1 MLSSNFYYKLIYQ
14 FKNGA
19 IYPIF
24 MLFVKDRLMHPFLS
38 QTKKNFKKKHQNLLR
53 SKNTTTD
60 YFSMNAYYWNK
71 ILNKNFK
78 KFSYLEIGSLE
89 GNSALYILKNH
100 LTKNVVCV
108 DLWDLDT
115 FLSNAKKN
123 LDNFIKNLKEFD
135 NKYSYFKMKSDDFF
149 QNNKKFFDV
158 IYIDGWHGASQVRK
172 DIVNSWKFLNVGGII
187 ICDDYFYEGDSFKN
201 NDKDI
206 PAPEINNF
214 IRENKKKLKILCVNN
229 NQIFLKKTH

>member
-19 IYPIF
+19 IYSIF
-24 MLFVKDRLMHPFLS
+24 MFFIKDRLMHPFLS
-38 QTKKNFKKKHQNLLR
+38 KTKKKFKKKHQNLLR

-60 YFSMNAYYWNK
+60 YFSINAYYWNK

-100 LTKNVVCV
+100 LTKNVVCI
-108 DLWDLDT
+108 DLWDLDN

-135 NKYSYFKMKSDDFF
+135 NRYSYFKMKSDDFF
-149 QNNKKFFDV
+149 QNNKEFFDV

-172 DIVNSWKFLNVGGII
+172 DIENSWKFLNVGGIV
-187 ICDDYFYEGDSFKN
+187 ICDDYFYEGDSFKKS
-201 NDKDI
+201 DKDI

-214 IRENKKKLKILCVNN
+214 IRKNQKNLKILCVNN
-229 NQIFLKKTH
+229 NQIFIKKTQ

>member
-19 IYPIF
+19 IYSIF
-24 MLFVKDRLMHPFLS
+24 MFFIKDRLMHPFLS
-38 QTKKNFKKKHQNLLR
+38 KTKKKFKKKHQNLLR

-60 YFSMNAYYWNK
+60 YFSINAYYWNK

-100 LTKNVVCV
+100 LTKNVVCI
-108 DLWDLDT
+108 DLWDLDN

-135 NKYSYFKMKSDDFF
+135 NRYSYFKMKSDDFF
-149 QNNKKFFDV
+149 QNNKEFFDV

-172 DIVNSWKFLNVGGII
+172 DIENSWKFLNVGGIV
-187 ICDDYFYEGDSFKN
+187 ICDDYFYEGDSFKK

-214 IRENKKKLKILCVNN
+214 IRKNQKNLKILCVNN
-229 NQIFLKKTH
+229 NQIFLKKTQ

>member
-19 IYPIF
+19 IYSIF
-24 MLFVKDRLMHPFLS
+24 MFFIKDRLMHPFLS
-38 QTKKNFKKKHQNLLR
+38 KTKKRFKKKHQNLLR

-60 YFSMNAYYWNK
+60 YFSINAYYWNK

-100 LTKNVVCV
+100 LTKNVVCI
-108 DLWDLDT
+108 DLWDLDN

-135 NKYSYFKMKSDDFF
+135 NRYSYFKMKSDDFF
-149 QNNKKFFDV
+149 QNNKEFFDV

-172 DIVNSWKFLNVGGII
+172 DIENSWKFLNVGGIV
-187 ICDDYFYEGDSFKN
+187 ICDDYFYEGDSFKKS
-201 NDKDI
+201 DKDI

-214 IRENKKKLKILCVNN
+214 IRKNQKNLKILCVNN
-229 NQIFLKKTH
+229 NQIFIKKTQ

>member
-1 MLSSNFYYKLIYQ
+1 MLSSNFYYRLIYQ

-19 IYPIF
+19 TYPIF
-24 MLFVKDRLMHPFLS
+24 MMFIKDRLMHPFLS
-38 QTKKNFKKKHQNLLR
+38 QTKKKFKKKHQDFLK

-60 YFSMNAYYWNK
+60 YFSINAFYWNK

-108 DLWDLDT
+108 DLWDLDN

-135 NKYSYFKMKSDDFF
+135 NKYSYFKMRSDDFF
-149 QNNKKFFDV
+149 HNNKEFFDV

-172 DIVNSWKFLNVGGII
+172 DISNSWKFLKVEGIM
-187 ICDDYFYEGDSFKN
+187 ICDDYFYEGDSYKN
-201 NDKDI
+201 SDKDI

-214 IRENKKKLKILCVNN
+214 IRENQKNLKILCVNN
-229 NQIFLKKTH
+229 NQIFLKKTQ

>member
-19 IYPIF
+19 IYSIF
-24 MLFVKDRLMHPFLS
+24 MFFIKDRLMHPFLS
-38 QTKKNFKKKHQNLLR
+38 KTKKKFKKKHQNLLR

-60 YFSMNAYYWNK
+60 YFSINAYYWNK
-71 ILNKNFK
+71 ILKKNFK

-100 LTKNVVCV
+100 LTKNVVCI
-108 DLWDLDT
+108 DLWDLDN

-135 NKYSYFKMKSDDFF
+135 NRYSYFKMKSDDFF
-149 QNNKKFFDV
+149 RNNKEFFDV

-172 DIVNSWKFLNVGGII
+172 DIENSWKFLNVGGIV
-187 ICDDYFYEGDSFKN
+187 ICDDYFYEGDSFKKS
-201 NDKDI
+201 DKDI

-214 IRENKKKLKILCVNN
+214 IRKNQKNLKILCVNN
-229 NQIFLKKTH
+229 NQIFLKKTQ

>member
-19 IYPIF
+19 IYSIF
-24 MLFVKDRLMHPFLS
+24 MFFIKDRLMHPFLS
-38 QTKKNFKKKHQNLLR
+38 KTKKRFKKKHQNLLR

-60 YFSMNAYYWNK
+60 YFSINAYYWNK

-100 LTKNVVCV
+100 LTKNVVCI
-108 DLWDLDT
+108 DLWDLDN

-135 NKYSYFKMKSDDFF
+135 NRYSYFKMKSDDFF
-149 QNNKKFFDV
+149 QNNKEFFDV

-172 DIVNSWKFLNVGGII
+172 DIENSWKFLNVGGIV
-187 ICDDYFYEGDSFKN
+187 ICDDYFYEGDSFKKS
-201 NDKDI
+201 DKDI

-214 IRENKKKLKILCVNN
+214 IRKNQKNLKILCVNN
-229 NQIFLKKTH
+229 NQIFLKKTQ

>member
-1 MLSSNFYYKLIYQ
+1 MFFI
-14 FKNGA
+14 
-19 IYPIF
+19 
-24 MLFVKDRLMHPFLS
+24 KDRLMHPFLS
-38 QTKKNFKKKHQNLLR
+38 KTKKRFKKKHQNLLR

-60 YFSMNAYYWNK
+60 YFSINAYYWNK

-100 LTKNVVCV
+100 LTKNVVCI
-108 DLWDLDT
+108 DLWDLDN

-135 NKYSYFKMKSDDFF
+135 NRYSYFKMKSDDFF
-149 QNNKKFFDV
+149 QNNKEFFDV

-172 DIVNSWKFLNVGGII
+172 DIENSWKFLNVGGIV
-187 ICDDYFYEGDSFKN
+187 ICDDYFYEGDSFKKS
-201 NDKDI
+201 DKDI

-214 IRENKKKLKILCVNN
+214 IRKNQKNLKILCVNN
-229 NQIFLKKTH
+229 NQIFIKKTQ

>member
-19 IYPIF
+19 IYSIF
-24 MLFVKDRLMHPFLS
+24 MFFIKDRLMHPFLS
-38 QTKKNFKKKHQNLLR
+38 KTKKRFKKKHQNLLR

-60 YFSMNAYYWNK
+60 YFSINAYYWNK

-100 LTKNVVCV
+100 LTKNVVCI
-108 DLWDLDT
+108 DLWDLDN

-135 NKYSYFKMKSDDFF
+135 NRYSYFKMKSDDFF
-149 QNNKKFFDV
+149 QNNKEFFDV

-172 DIVNSWKFLNVGGII
+172 DIENSWKFLNVGGIV
-187 ICDDYFYEGDSFKN
+187 ICDDYFYEGDSFKKS
-201 NDKDI
+201 DKDI

-214 IRENKKKLKILCVNN
+214 IRKNQKNLKILCVNI
-229 NQIFLKKTH
+229 NQIFIKKTQ

>member
-19 IYPIF
+19 IYSIF
-24 MLFVKDRLMHPFLS
+24 MFFIKDRLMHPFLS
-38 QTKKNFKKKHQNLLR
+38 KTKKKFKKKHQNLLR

-60 YFSMNAYYWNK
+60 YFSINAYYWNK

-100 LTKNVVCV
+100 LTKNVVCI
-108 DLWDLDT
+108 DLWDLDN

-135 NKYSYFKMKSDDFF
+135 NRYSYFKMKSDDFF
-149 QNNKKFFDV
+149 QNNKEFFDV

-172 DIVNSWKFLNVGGII
+172 DIENSWKFLNVGGIV
-187 ICDDYFYEGDSFKN
+187 ICDDYFYEGDSFKKS
-201 NDKDI
+201 DKDI

-214 IRENKKKLKILCVNN
+214 IRKNQKNLKILCVNN
-229 NQIFLKKTH
+229 NQIFLKKTQ

>member
-1 MLSSNFYYKLIYQ
+1 MFFI
-14 FKNGA
+14 
-19 IYPIF
+19 
-24 MLFVKDRLMHPFLS
+24 KDRLMHPFLS
-38 QTKKNFKKKHQNLLR
+38 KTKKKFKKKHQNLLR

-60 YFSMNAYYWNK
+60 YFSINAYYWNK

-100 LTKNVVCV
+100 LTKNVVCI
-108 DLWDLDT
+108 DLWDLDN

-135 NKYSYFKMKSDDFF
+135 NRYSYFKMKSDDFF
-149 QNNKKFFDV
+149 QNNKEFFDV

-172 DIVNSWKFLNVGGII
+172 DIENSWKFLNVGGIV
-187 ICDDYFYEGDSFKN
+187 ICDDYFYEGDSFKKS
-201 NDKDI
+201 DKDI

-214 IRENKKKLKILCVNN
+214 IRKNQKNLKILCVNN
-229 NQIFLKKTH
+229 NQIFLKKTQ

>member
-1 MLSSNFYYKLIYQ
+1 MLLSNFYYKLIYQ

-19 IYPIF
+19 IYSIF
-24 MLFVKDRLMHPFLS
+24 MFFIKDRLMHPFLS
-38 QTKKNFKKKHQNLLR
+38 KTKKKFKKKHQDLLR

-60 YFSMNAYYWNK
+60 YFSINAYYWNK

-100 LTKNVVCV
+100 LTKNVVCI
-108 DLWDLDT
+108 DLWDLDN
-115 FLSNAKKN
+115 FLNNAKKN

-135 NKYSYFKMKSDDFF
+135 NRYSYFKMKSDDFF
-149 QNNKKFFDV
+149 QNNKEFFDV

-172 DIVNSWKFLNVGGII
+172 DIENSWKFLNVGGIV
-187 ICDDYFYEGDSFKN
+187 ICDDYFYEGDSFKKS
-201 NDKDI
+201 DKDI

-214 IRENKKKLKILCVNN
+214 IRKNQKNLKILCVNN
-229 NQIFLKKTH
+229 NQIFLKKTQ

>member
-19 IYPIF
+19 IYSIF
-24 MLFVKDRLMHPFLS
+24 MFFIKDSLMHPFLS
-38 QTKKNFKKKHQNLLR
+38 KTKKKFKKKHQNLLR

-60 YFSMNAYYWNK
+60 YFSINAYYWNK

-100 LTKNVVCV
+100 LTKNVVCI
-108 DLWDLDT
+108 DLWDLDN

-149 QNNKKFFDV
+149 QNNKEFFDV

-172 DIVNSWKFLNVGGII
+172 DIENSWKFLNVGGIV
-187 ICDDYFYEGDSFKN
+187 ICDDYFYEGDSFKKS
-201 NDKDI
+201 DKDI

-214 IRENKKKLKILCVNN
+214 IRKNQKNLKILCVNN
-229 NQIFLKKTH
+229 NQIFLKKTQ

>member
-1 MLSSNFYYKLIYQ
+1 MLSSNFYYRLIYQ
-14 FKNGA
+14 FKNAA

-24 MLFVKDRLMHPFLS
+24 MMFIKDRLMHPFLS
-38 QTKKNFKKKHQNLLR
+38 QTKKKFKKKHRDFLK
-53 SKNTTTD
+53 SKNTSTD
-60 YFSMNAYYWNK
+60 YFSINAYYWNK

-100 LTKNVVCV
+100 LTKKVVCV
-108 DLWDLDT
+108 DLWDLDI

-123 LDNFIKNLKEFD
+123 FNNFIKNLQEFE

-149 QNNKKFFDV
+149 HNNKEFFDV

-172 DIVNSWKFLNVGGII
+172 DISNSWKFLRVGGII
-187 ICDDYFYEGDSFKN
+187 ICDDYFYEGDSYKN
-201 NDKDI
+201 SDKDI
-206 PAPEINNF
+206 PAPEINYF
-214 IRENKKKLKILCVNN
+214 IRENQKNIKILCVNN
-229 NQIFLKKTH
+229 NQIFLKKTQ

>member
-1 MLSSNFYYKLIYQ
+1 MLSSNFYYRLIYQ
-14 FKNGA
+14 FKNAA

-24 MLFVKDRLMHPFLS
+24 MMFIKDRLMHPFLS
-38 QTKKNFKKKHQNLLR
+38 QTKKKFKKKHRDFLK
-53 SKNTTTD
+53 SKNTSTD
-60 YFSMNAYYWNK
+60 YFSINAYYWNK

-100 LTKNVVCV
+100 LTKKVVCV
-108 DLWDLDT
+108 DLWDLDI

-123 LDNFIKNLKEFD
+123 FNNFIKNLQEFE

-149 QNNKKFFDV
+149 HNNKEFFDV

-172 DIVNSWKFLNVGGII
+172 DISNSWKFLRVGGII
-187 ICDDYFYEGDSFKN
+187 ICDDYFYEGDSYKN
-201 NDKDI
+201 SDKDI
-206 PAPEINNF
+206 PAPEINYF
-214 IRENKKKLKILCVNN
+214 IRENKKNIKILCVNN
-229 NQIFLKKTH
+229 NQIFLKKTQ

>member
-1 MLSSNFYYKLIYQ
+1 MLSSNFYYRLVYQ

-24 MLFVKDRLMHPFLS
+24 MSFIKDRLMHPFLS
-38 QTKKNFKKKHQNLLR
+38 RAKKKFKKKHQNFLR

-60 YFSMNAYYWNK
+60 YFSINAYYWNK
-71 ILNKNFK
+71 ILKKNFR

-108 DLWDLDT
+108 DLWDLEN

-135 NKYSYFKMKSDDFF
+135 NKYSYFKMKSDNFF
-149 QNNKKFFDV
+149 QNNKEFFDV
-158 IYIDGWHGASQVRK
+158 IYIDGWHGASQVKK
-172 DIVNSWKFLNVGGII
+172 DIVNSWKFLNIGGII
-187 ICDDYFYEGDSFKN
+187 ICDDYFYEGDSFKKS
-201 NDKDI
+201 DKDI
-206 PAPEINNF
+206 PAPAINNF
-214 IRENKKKLKILCVNN
+214 IRENKKNLKILCVNN
-229 NQIFLKKTH
+229 NQIFIKKTQ